1 MKKKY
6 LAYCLALS
14 MALTAAAPV
23 AAAEPV
29 DIVVE
34 DDSEDTAVD
43 FEESNEEAE
52 VAAEEVEEAVDEAD
66 TSDVET
72 EAADFG
78 DGEEAAP
85 AVGEGD
91 TTEDG
96 WVKMSTYKP
105 DSYADSTMEAKY
117 DEQTQTLYLRVS
129 QPEEMKD
136 LGNSIGAPWYEYLKE
151 KDAVTEVKKVVIGE
165 GITRVGNKNFNTL
178 ERVSGTDFFDSL
190 EEVVLPSTVTEIGTQ
205 AFASDKSLKKIN
217 LENVSKIGQGAFTN
231 TALELSLIHISEPT
245 RPY

>member
-43 FEESNEEAE
+43 FAEDNEEAE
-52 VAAEEVEEAVDEAD
+52 VAEEYTE
-66 TSDVET
+66 DVEDASDAAET
-72 EAADFG
+72 ADFG
-78 DGEEAAP
+78 DGEETAP
-85 AVGEGD
+85 DVGADD

-96 WVKMSTYKP
+96 WVKMSAYNE
-105 DSYADSTMEAKY
+105 DYANSTMKAKY
-117 DEQTQTLYLRVS
+117 DTQTQTLYLKVS

-136 LGNSIGAPWYEYLKE
+136 IGNCIGTPWYVYLKE
-151 KDAVTEVKKVVIGE
+151 LDAVTEVKKIVVGE
-165 GITRVGNKNFNTL
+165 F
-178 ERVSGTDFFDSL
+178 
-190 EEVVLPSTVTEIGTQ
+190 
-205 AFASDKSLKKIN
+205 
-217 LENVSKIGQGAFTN
+217 
-231 TALELSLIHISEPT
+231 
-245 RPY
+245 

>member
-14 MALTAAAPV
+14 MALTAVAPV

-43 FEESNEEAE
+43 FAEDNEEAD
-52 VAAEEVEEAVDEAD
+52 VAEED
-66 TSDVET
+66 TEDVEDT
-72 EAADFG
+72 ADDVVETADFN

-85 AVGEGD
+85 AVGD

-117 DEQTQTLYLRVS
+117 DEQTQTL
-129 QPEEMKD
+129 M
-136 LGNSIGAPWYEYLKE
+136 WY
-151 KDAVTEVKKVVIGE
+151 KK
-165 GITRVGNKNFNTL
+165 
-178 ERVSGTDFFDSL
+178 S
-190 EEVVLPSTVTEIGTQ
+190 
-205 AFASDKSLKKIN
+205 
-217 LENVSKIGQGAFTN
+217 
-231 TALELSLIHISEPT
+231 
-245 RPY
+245 